1 MNVSRCHRN
10 TSKAVKTS
18 PTPPGE
24 SHAVTK
30 GPSAITS
37 SESTTDDVTSETN
50 KGEAEMLR
58 DLLAFGSLFE
68 RRTLHSHTVTEV
80 PTKLLESCSQ

>member
-1 MNVSRCHRN
+1 MNVSHCHRS
-10 TSKAVKTS
+10 TSKAIKIS

-24 SHAVTK
+24 SHAVPK

-37 SESTTDDVTSETN
+37 SESTIDDVTSETN
-50 KGEAEMLR
+50 KGEAEMSR
-58 DLLAFGSLFE
+58 DLSAFGSLFE

-80 PTKLLESCSQ
+80 PTKLLESYSQ